1 MSDSHLPNDSHVVRY
16 VRPGLVDGEAVEG
29 SAFIRRNRD
38 RRGLSVNWLEAFGA
52 DIGDEVQLQ
61 HVRNLFRLE
70 LSRNGRFAKLRV
82 GDTKKFVS
90 AGAEEAGI
98 SLVLGMVDA
107 PLPARDKFE
116 ADPSHAEITGVPPPD
131 SDEAIVI
138 GDLIAECIIYP
149 LYPGKV
155 D

>member
-1 MSDSHLPNDSHVVRY
+1 MNDTHLPNDSHVVRY
-16 VRPGLVDGEAVEG
+16 VRPGLVDSKAIEG
-29 SAFIRRNRD
+29 SAFIRRDRD
-38 RRGLSVNWLEAFGA
+38 GGLSVNWLEAFGT
-52 DIGDEVQLQ
+52 DSGDESQLQ
-61 HVRNLFRLE
+61 HVRQLFRLK

-82 GDTKKFVS
+82 GDTKEFVS

-98 SLVLGMVDA
+98 NLVLGMVNA
-107 PLPARDKFE
+107 PLPPEDKFE

-138 GDLIAECIIYP
+138 GDLIAECVTYP

-155 D
+155 E